1 MDRAH
6 SPIYNL
12 LEQAACIARRSKEA
26 TGKTEPTESYKRG
39 QTEELIKFA
48 DDNGLWIDLSHLN
61 ITYMDRAD
69 MKQALSGY
77 LDVLFH
83 QDSLSIGGGLPESDF
98 YYDAE

>member
-1 MDRAH
+1 MD
-6 SPIYNL
+6 
-12 LEQAACIARRSKEA
+12 K
-26 TGKTEPTESYKRG
+26 
-39 QTEELIKFA
+39 
-48 DDNGLWIDLSHLN
+48 
-61 ITYMDRAD
+61 AD